1 MININLTAKS
11 IEFTSTASGSIE
23 LTEPRWEAV
32 DEYSFHVSTEQGV
45 YLISI
50 TENELNKQ
58 KFKSSQDA
66 LGYLNSL

>member
-1 MININLTAKS
+1 MTNVNITSTN
-11 IEFTSTASGSIE
+11 IEFTSTGTPWLT

-45 YLISI
+45 YLISV
-50 TENELNKQ
+50 TEHKINAQ
-58 KFKSSQDA
+58 VFKTSEDA